1 VLQRLLAMGWNVARQ
16 MGEDKV
22 KGALK
27 AELEE
32 AQGKLRLFVDVA
44 LSQGAPVSIEAAQAH
59 YLLHVMRART
69 GDRVRLF
76 NGREGEWRAV
86 ITQAGR
92 RALELACEIQTEPQ
106 VEVPDLWLIFAPIK
120 KTPADYVAQK
130 ATELGVR
137 VLQPVLTRRTIVR
150 RVNVDRLRANAI
162 EAAEQSG
169 RLSVPEIRPPR
180 DLELLLRDWPQERR
194 MLFCDESGG
203 APIADALN
211 EARIERIPWAVLT
224 GPEGGFAPE
233 ERVLIRKSPQVVPV
247 SLGPRIV
254 RADTGALAALAIW
267 QAICGDWR

>member
-1 VLQRLLAMGWNVARQ
+1 